1 MFLKINAFEHKTEK
15 WHESRLLC
23 LKAISVSVSTA
34 SSDKTTVELVF
45 LFNRFWIVTPHLR
58 LLTFETL
65 LTEKIL
71 LKHTSLVFLDK
82 KKGQ

>member
-15 WHESRLLC
+15 WHESSLLC

-34 SSDKTTVELVF
+34 SSDKITAGLVS
-45 LFNRFWIVTPHLR
+45 LFNCFWIVTPNLR

-65 LTEKIL
+65 LTEKIF
-71 LKHTSLVFLDK
+71 LKHTSLVFLYK